1 MCRFNNLLTSA
12 MSRIR
17 PRAAIRA
24 GRAQRLRKDG
34 SQFVGFAAKR
44 ERVLYEFGSDDKIEP
59 VDAFFGFLDD
69 DGELGNEI
77 RTRLSGA
84 DRTIIGRNR
93 CCTPCQ
99 LSCHNIAATL
109 WGNLSMRRKTLTE
122 NDIVRS
128 LSASLCS
135 LIREQLAFFVPCS
148 HFNDL
153 SVDQR

>member
-1 MCRFNNLLTSA
+1 

-17 PRAAIRA
+17 RSAIRA

-69 DGELGNEI
+69 DGELSNEI

-84 DRTIIGRNR
+84 DRTIIGCNR

-99 LSCHNIAATL
+99 LSCHDIACNAVGQSVDETQDVD
-109 WGNLSMRRKTLTE
+109 RE
-122 NDIVRS
+122 DIARS

-135 LIREQLAFFVPCS
+135 LIGEQLAFFVPCS
-148 HFNDL
+148 HFSDL
-153 SVDQR
+153 SIDQR